1 MEKHEYEEFLTPEEL
16 IKLYDLEEGEDL
28 REFVRKINS
37 LSKGKRIILIE
48 ESQGSDSKVNLHLK
62 CNIIL

>member
-1 MEKHEYEEFLTPEEL
+1 MEKHDYEEFLTPEEL

-37 LSKGKRIILIE
+37 LSKGDTNHIDRRITRE
-48 ESQGSDSKVNLHLK
+48 
-62 CNIIL
+62 

>member
-1 MEKHEYEEFLTPEEL
+1 MEKHEYEEFLTPEDL

-48 ESQGSDSKVNLHLK
+48 ESQGSDSND
-62 CNIIL
+62 